1 MSKKAQYDFTSIPA
15 GSKSKAKET
24 TAKVIRTAV
33 LIFLGILSL
42 IPFYM
47 MFVNATRESMDIQ
60 TGVSFVF
67 GDHLKQN
74 LATFNIKQNG
84 LGVTILESMINS
96 LMIAVPSTLLCVY
109 FSSLTAYGMHAYE
122 FKGKKF
128 LWGFIMAVM
137 MVPNQVFA
145 VGFYK
150 MMIEWKLIDTY
161 WPLIIPSV
169 AAPVVVFF
177 MRQYLKGA
185 LPHAIIE
192 AARIDGSGE
201 FKTFNAVVIPILKPA
216 IATQAIFQ
224 FVASWNNL
232 FIPSMIINSGNKK
245 TLPMFVQALMGD
257 AFKADYGVIFLA
269 LSITILP
276 MFVIYFLL
284 SKFIV
289 EGVALGSVK
298 E

>member
-122 FKGKKF
+122 FKGKKL

>member
-1 MSKKAQYDFTSIPA
+1 MSKRAQYDFTSIPA

>member
-15 GSKSKAKET
+15 GSKSKARET
-24 TAKVIRTAV
+24 TAKIIRTVV

-84 LGVTILESMINS
+84 LGVTILESMVNS
-96 LMIAVPSTLLCVY
+96 LMVAVPSTILCVY

-122 FKGKKF
+122 FKGKKI

-201 FKTFNAVVIPILKPA
+201 FKTFNSVVIPILKPA

>member
-1 MSKKAQYDFTSIPA
+1 MSKKEAVDFTSIPA

-24 TAKVIRTAV
+24 AAKVIRTAV

-74 LATFNIKQNG
+74 IETFSVKQNG
-84 LGVTILESMINS
+84 LGVTILESMVNS
-96 LMIAVPSTLLCVY
+96 LLVAVPSTVLCVY

-122 FKGKKF
+122 FKGKKI

-150 MMIEWKLIDTY
+150 MMIKWNLIDTY
-161 WPLIIPSV
+161 WPLILPSI

-232 FIPSMIINSGNKK
+232 FIPSMIINSGEKK